1 MSALPAGPYV
11 IEYGI
16 VIANLTHSFEFN
28 CDTLGTATPGQDPTT
43 LLMAARS
50 ESEEVT
56 LQEAADEMWGK
67 YRPLL
72 SPGHQCSTYTLWKMG
87 STNTQRLFISGGVLT
102 TPNGAGVGS
111 YIPAQQ
117 MTLTFRSATG
127 RIGRF
132 VAMETAYA
140 GNGQIPLNPAGGIE
154 YTDAFAAYILSGR
167 NVACARDRSFFVQGL
182 NDSRGQN
189 EAIFEERFRS

>member
-1 MSALPAGPYV
+1 MTALPAGPYV
-11 IEYGI
+11 LEYGI
-16 VIANLTHSFEFN
+16 VIGGLSHSFEFN
-28 CDTLGTATPGQDPTT
+28 CDTLGVATPGQDPDT
-43 LLMAARS
+43 LMMAARS
-50 ESEEVT
+50 ETADVT
-56 LQEAADEMWGK
+56 LQEAADEMWAK

-72 SPGHQCSTYTLWKMG
+72 SPGHQCSTYTLWKT
-87 STNTQRLFISGGVLT
+87 SATTTQKLFIAGGVLT
-102 TPNGAGVGS
+102 TPNGGGVGA

-132 VAMETAYA
+132 IAMETAYA

-154 YTDAFAAYILSGR
+154 FTDAFAAYILSGR
-167 NVACARDRSFFVQGL
+167 NVACARDRSFFVQAL

-189 EAIFEERFRS
+189 EAVFEERFRG